1 MTTRKRANT
10 LARMTHHHPG
20 AILRDWL
27 KTNQKTQT
35 WIAAEARIP
44 QSVVSELVKCKRRI
58 HAGFALR
65 LAPIL
70 GVAAE
75 ELVARQALHE
85 LDVERAESAEVAQ

>member
-1 MTTRKRANT
+1 MSNQ
-10 LARMTHHHPG
+10 HPG

-27 KTNQKTQT
+27 KANQKTQM

-65 LAPIL
+65 LAPVL
-70 GVAAE
+70 GIAAE

-85 LDVERAESAEVAQ
+85 LDVERAQANEVNQ